1 MLASFQKQKSTKNMN
16 LRYLFFVISSNLL
29 PRCILDYLYFLA
41 KNKKKK
47 KHIGWLLLYLFR
59 AVSQSYWEAVSQ
71 TVVPSKVPE

>member
-41 KNKKKK
+41 KNQKK
-47 KHIGWLLLYLFR
+47 
-59 AVSQSYWEAVSQ
+59 S
-71 TVVPSKVPE
+71 T